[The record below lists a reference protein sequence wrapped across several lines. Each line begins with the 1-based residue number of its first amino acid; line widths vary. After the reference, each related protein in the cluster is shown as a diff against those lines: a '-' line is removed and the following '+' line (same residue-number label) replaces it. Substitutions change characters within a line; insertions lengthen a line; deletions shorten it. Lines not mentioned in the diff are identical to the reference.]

1 MHFAAQTDLVAS
13 VERPALTRGM
23 VVCYEVGT
31 GNDGRARA
39 TQVKIASC
47 NRILQ
52 EWTFASDLGRYEP
65 LV

>member
-1 MHFAAQTDLVAS
+1 VHFAAQTDLVS
-13 VERPALTRGM
+13 VFDHPALTKGM
-23 VVCYEVGT
+23 LVSYAFGT
-31 GNDGRARA
+31 TNDGRAKA